1 MKSYPKMKDSG
12 VDWIGKIPEDW
23 EVTRLKRILTLLK
36 DGTHNPPSRTDNGV
50 LLLSAENIRDGFI
63 DYENNISYISEHDY
77 NEMQRT
83 YQIQKDDVLLTIVG
97 TIGRCSIVKHDIKFS
112 VQRSVAILRLI
123 KEVEPKFLFYLIHG
137 NLFQNQLFVGVNKA
151 AQGGVYLGEIKNI
164 IINLPKTKYEQ
175 NKIISFLDNQT
186 SKIDSE
192 LEKNQ
197 KLVELL
203 KEKRQ
208 AIIEQVVTKG
218 LDTSVPMKDSGI
230 EWIGEIP
237 EHWEIQILKNYSTHI
252 TKGSTPTTYGFDWSD
267 DQDDIL
273 FVRNECVKEN
283 QFNIEG
289 SLRISKKAHD
299 FMKRSKIV
307 SGDILI
313 SITGEIGRS
322 CIFPDEL
329 GEANINQHIA
339 RIHVILN
346 KILPTY
352 LVNLLNS
359 KSYHTYFQVINQ
371 GLTHAHLNL
380 EQVRNIKIISPPIN
394 EQKQISDFLE
404 KETTKIN
411 SLILKA
417 ESHMEKLQEYRQ
429 SLISFAVTGKI
440 DVREA
445 VA

>member
-192 LEKNQ
+192 L
-197 KLVELL
+197 
-203 KEKRQ
+203 
-208 AIIEQVVTKG
+208 
-218 LDTSVPMKDSGI
+218 
-230 EWIGEIP
+230 
-237 EHWEIQILKNYSTHI
+237 
-252 TKGSTPTTYGFDWSD
+252 
-267 DQDDIL
+267 
-273 FVRNECVKEN
+273 
-283 QFNIEG
+283 
-289 SLRISKKAHD
+289 
-299 FMKRSKIV
+299 
-307 SGDILI
+307 
-313 SITGEIGRS
+313 
-322 CIFPDEL
+322 
-329 GEANINQHIA
+329 
-339 RIHVILN
+339 
-346 KILPTY
+346 
-352 LVNLLNS
+352 
-359 KSYHTYFQVINQ
+359 
-371 GLTHAHLNL
+371 
-380 EQVRNIKIISPPIN
+380 
-394 EQKQISDFLE
+394 
-404 KETTKIN
+404 
-411 SLILKA
+411 
-417 ESHMEKLQEYRQ
+417 
-429 SLISFAVTGKI
+429 
-440 DVREA
+440 
-445 VA
+445 